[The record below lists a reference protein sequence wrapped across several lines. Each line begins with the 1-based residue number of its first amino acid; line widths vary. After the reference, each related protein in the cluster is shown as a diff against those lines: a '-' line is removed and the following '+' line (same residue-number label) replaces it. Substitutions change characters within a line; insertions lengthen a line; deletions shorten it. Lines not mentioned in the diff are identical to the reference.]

1 MRTTR
6 ADSKTTRVA
15 SRGDAIPTGARAWG
29 RMSRAAGW
37 TVALYG
43 TLQIARLNGPWD
55 HAICG
60 PWGCGP
66 PLSALVACHAF
77 WAVLIGGTVVV
88 VRRYWSGSTLAIV
101 GRLLAVGGLIG
112 LATLAIWEA
121 VHGSPAGE
129 GILRPYLV
137 QRYLFVLLTSID
149 TPIVELTVAGGAMVV
164 AGRGKAA
171 ERGGGPDVDG
181 SDGEPG
187 EGINDLRRDL
197 LA

>member
-1 MRTTR
+1 M
-6 ADSKTTRVA
+6 
-15 SRGDAIPTGARAWG
+15 RGDVTPTDVRAWG
-29 RMSRAAGW
+29 RISRAAGWIVLW

-43 TLQIARLNGPWD
+43 TLQIARLSGPWD

-77 WAVLIGGTVVV
+77 WSVLIGGTVMVA
-88 VRRYWSGSTLAIV
+88 VRCWSGATLATV

-112 LATLAIWEA
+112 LVVLAIWGV

-164 AGRGKAA
+164 AGRGEVAKRA
-171 ERGGGPDVDG
+171 GGANADG
-181 SDGEPG
+181 SAGEPG
-187 EGINDLRRDL
+187 EGFVAR
-197 LA
+197 